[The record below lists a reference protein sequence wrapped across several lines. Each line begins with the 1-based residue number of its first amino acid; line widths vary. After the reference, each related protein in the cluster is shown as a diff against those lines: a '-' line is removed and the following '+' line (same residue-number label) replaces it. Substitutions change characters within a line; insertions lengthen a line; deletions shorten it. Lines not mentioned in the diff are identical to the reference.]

1 MEKTFFDPTY
11 MIKNYLLVA
20 FRNLRKNKIYSII
33 NLSGLAIGIAS
44 CLIIYLFIAD
54 ELSFDQFHSKKAS
67 IYRLDE
73 VQTFDGTNAQNV
85 ALSMPGMGP
94 NLVQEFPE
102 IENYTRFWGRGKTL
116 FKHGTQQI
124 MINES
129 VMVDST
135 FLDIFDFE
143 MISGDRSSALDK
155 PNTVV
160 LTEESA
166 IKMFSRTDVIGES
179 LTIPNR
185 NEEVALKVTGVLKD
199 TPENS
204 HLQFDALVSISTGTQ
219 QNPEFNNEFGSNY
232 LVTYLLLNPAADISN
247 LESKFPD
254 FMISHMNEDI
264 VDYINLYLQPLNEIH
279 LGSVDMDHD
288 YFNYREFDSTYVKV
302 FVIMAIFVLLIA
314 SINFMNLSTA
324 RSTTRSKE
332 VGLRK
337 SIGANKSQIVNQF
350 LGESVL
356 LSFLAL
362 AIALLLTFLFIP
374 LLNEMAGRSLRFSE
388 IITNPAVVG
397 SAIGG
402 TLIIGILAGV
412 YPAFVISSFNTVN
425 VLKGK
430 ASMKGK
436 NSWLQSLLV
445 IGQFVVAITLIISTI
460 LALQQF
466 NFMKN
471 KDIGYNIDQ
480 IVLVPLDFASND
492 QYRTIKT
499 ELLKET
505 DIVGVTASG
514 QRIGNNFHQWGFKFQ
529 SDTAVMQVA
538 VSNVNVD
545 FDFFEVYGIKMKEGR
560 PFSKAY
566 STDPEFGFIVNEA
579 LVEEFGLKNP
589 LGRQVGHGHYHND
602 SLGTIVGI
610 TENFNFNSLHHQV
623 NTLAISL
630 HPNWGY
636 SEMSVKI
643 KGENMASTIKTIE
656 NIWKKVSPEAPFE
669 YSFLDQH
676 FDTLYASEE
685 QMTKIVPIIATLAI
699 FIACMG
705 LFGLSTIT
713 IEQRIKEIGIRK
725 VLGASISQLFVLL
738 SKKFTILTLTAFI
751 ISIPLT
757 YFLMTGW
764 LAEFAFHIEIGTFVF
779 LIGGCITLLI
789 AVGTVSFKT
798 ITASLKNPTETLKYE

>member
-1 MEKTFFDPTY
+1 MGKTFFDPEY
-11 MIKNYLLVA
+11 MLKNYLLVA
-20 FRNLRKNKIYSII
+20 FRNLKKNKIYSVI
-33 NLSGLAIGIAS
+33 NLSGLAIGITA
-44 CLIIYLFIAD
+44 CLVIYLFISD
-54 ELSFDQFHSKKAS
+54 ELSFDQFHSKKS
-67 IYRLDE
+67 QIYRLDE

-94 NLVQEFPE
+94 NLVEEFPE
-102 IENYTRFWGRGKTL
+102 IENYTRYWGRGKTL
-116 FKHGTQQI
+116 LKNGEQQL
-124 MINES
+124 MINE
-129 VMVDST
+129 VIFVDST
-135 FLDIFDFE
+135 FLDIFDFGLNA
-143 MISGDRSSALDK
+143 GDRSTALDE
-155 PNTVV
+155 PNSIL

-166 IKMFSRTDVIGES
+166 VKIFGSTDVTGKS
-179 LTIPNR
+179 LTIPNQN
-185 NEEVALKVTGVLKD
+185 NEIALKVTGVLANV
-199 TPENS
+199 PENS
-204 HLQFDALVSISTGTQ
+204 HLQFDALISISTRTQ
-219 QNPEFNNEFGSNY
+219 QNREFNNEFGSNY
-232 LVTYLLLNPAADISN
+232 LVTYLQLNESTDIAH
-247 LESKFPD
+247 LESKFPE

-264 VDYINLYLQPLNEIH
+264 VNYINLYLQPLTDVH

-288 YFNYREFDSTYVKV
+288 YHNYREFDRTYVNV
-302 FVIMAIFVLLIA
+302 FSIMAIFVLLIA

-324 RSTTRSKE
+324 RSSTRSKE

-337 SIGANKSQIVNQF
+337 SIGANKSQIINQF

-356 LSFLAL
+356 LSFVAL
-362 AIALLLTFLFIP
+362 LIALLLTAIFIP
-374 LLNEMAGRSLRFSE
+374 LLNDLAGRSLNISQLLL
-388 IITNPAVVG
+388 NPVIMLTAV
-397 SAIGG
+397 GG
-402 TLIIGILAGV
+402 TLLIGILAGV

-436 NSWLQSLLV
+436 KSWLQSILV
-445 IGQFVVAITLIISTI
+445 VGQFVVAITLIISTI

-466 NFMKN
+466 NYMKH

-480 IVLVPLDFASND
+480 IVLVPLDFSTNE
-492 QYRTIKT
+492 QYQTIKT
-499 ELLKET
+499 ELQQQS
-505 DIVGVTASG
+505 DILGVTASG
-514 QRIGNNFHQWGFKFQ
+514 QRIGNNFHQWGFKFK

-545 FDFFEVYGIKMKEGR
+545 FDFFEVYGIKMKDGR
-560 PFSKAY
+560 SFSKDH

-579 LVEEFGLKNP
+579 LVKELGLTNP
-589 LGRQVGHGHYHND
+589 LGRQVGHGGYHDD
-602 SLGTIVGI
+602 SLGSIVGI

-643 KGENMASTIKTIE
+643 KPE
-656 NIWKKVSPEAPFE
+656 NITATIANIEKTWKKVAPEAPFE

-676 FDTLYASEE
+676 FETLYSSEE
-685 QMTKIVPIIATLAI
+685 QMTKIVPIIASLAI

-725 VLGASISQLFVLL
+725 VLGASITQLFVLL
-738 SKKFTILTLTAFI
+738 SKKFTILTVIAFI

-757 YFLMTGW
+757 YYFMTDW
-764 LAEFAFHIEIGTFVF
+764 LAEFAFHINIGMFVF
-779 LIGGCITLLI
+779 LIGGAITLII
-789 AVGTVSFKT
+789 AVGTVSYKT
-798 ITASLKNPTETLKYE
+798 ITAALQNPTETLKYE